1 MPFQSTVN
9 TYPAAAAP
17 GARAG
22 LNPMAY
28 LLPVPVAEENGVTVG
43 SAVWPGD
50 TAGSVSNVAPE
61 SAATAAQLI
70 GGPVTLSSL
79 TSITDGALKI
89 SVDSTERALSSL
101 NFTTASTLG
110 DVATILQQAIV
121 SAGSTGTTV
130 TATEDALIITSP
142 TTGTSSAVSY
152 ASSPS
157 AGTDV
162 SALLGLTQASGASQ
176 VAGANASVPA
186 PLGIVRR
193 ELTGQIEGTEEA
205 VNGIAPGR
213 PVPVV
218 QRGDLYVVPTSSVA
232 RGQKVFA
239 SATDGSLVGGSAGA
253 TISGYVETD
262 WEVRQDATAGNPVLI
277 SNWR

>member
-1 MPFQSTVN
+1 MPFQSVVN

-22 LNPMAY
+22 LNPLAY
-28 LLPVPVAEENGVTVG
+28 LLPVPLADEGGVIVG
-43 SAVWPGD
+43 NAVWPADTEGSVKNAAPAAEA
-50 TAGSVSNVAPE
+50 TAGR
-61 SAATAAQLI
+61 LI
-70 GGPVTLSSL
+70 GGPVTLGDL
-79 TSITDGALKI
+79 TSISDGALKI
-89 SVDSTERALSSL
+89 SVDGTERALSGL
-101 NFTTASTLG
+101 NFTSASTLA
-110 DVATILQQAIV
+110 DVATALQSAITT
-121 SAGSTGTTV
+121 AGSTGTTV
-130 TATEDALIITSP
+130 TATENALIITSP
-142 TTGTSSAVSY
+142 TTGASSVISY
-152 ASSPS
+152 ASAPDS
-157 AGTDV
+157 GTDV

-176 VAGANASVPA
+176 ANGAAAAVPP